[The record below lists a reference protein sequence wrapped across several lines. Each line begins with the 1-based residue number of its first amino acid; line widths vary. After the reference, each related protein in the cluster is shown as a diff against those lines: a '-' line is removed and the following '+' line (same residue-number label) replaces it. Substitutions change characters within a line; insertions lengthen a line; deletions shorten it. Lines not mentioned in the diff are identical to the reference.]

1 MKPNVTQKMEDFLEK
16 GNAVLEENVRSL
28 KSFNKKVN
36 GFIATCITII
46 LFMLAMVVDTRVQ
59 VVEKINASDVNH
71 YFLSKKDAFKI
82 HVVQDKFYM
91 GIMDS
96 LCSEDS
102 ISAENYIWFRN
113 EILNDNQWQ
122 Q

>member
-36 GFIATCITII
+36 GFIAACLTII
-46 LFMLAMVVDTRVQ
+46 FFILAVVVDTRVQ

-71 YFLSKKDAFKI
+71 YFLSKKDAFKVQSI
-82 HVVQDKFYM
+82 QDKFYM

-96 LCSEDS
+96 LCGEDS

-113 EILNDNQWQ
+113 TILNENTN
-122 Q
+122 

>member
-1 MKPNVTQKMEDFLEK
+1 MEPNVTQKMEDFLEK

-36 GFIATCITII
+36 GFIAACLTII
-46 LFMLAMVVDTRVQ
+46 FFILAVVVDTRVQ

-71 YFLSKKDAFKI
+71 YFLSKKDAFKVQSI
-82 HVVQDKFYM
+82 QDKFYM